1 MKVTF
6 VSIKVLVSE
15 VNTNKISVQIDLLVA
30 VQLMII
36 LKKISFR
43 SVWETKTTF
52 SSFIIRKHL
61 ATITA

>member
-52 SSFIIRKHL
+52 SSFIIRKPL